1 MWKLEREMK
10 KNQVGVRAWHVSYK
24 NEARASRWINNRRVG
39 EYIAPLL
46 SVIRRASRGNQSR
59 IRVGSFPGRMSSL
72 PACRT
77 ENRGRI
83 KEADLQR
90 CIEEESSRKASA
102 WPDSRNDPCCEA
114 KHLTDRHSWCDRHTP
129 VRMQNVTGDPLAIP
143 RRLPRPVEIR
153 SSPSLREHGRSALV
167 KIPNDSW
174 RPEGSSLERAGV
186 CDDSRSW
193 KLFPS
198 ANYSRD
204 YFCMSGY
211 HSVLIHLRCL
221 RSIEIEMES
230 NANIKQLFA
239 PKLSNFSY
247 NHKENLFR

>member
-1 MWKLEREMK
+1 MK

-24 NEARASRWINNRRVG
+24 NEARASGWINNRRVG

-72 PACRT
+72 LAYRT

-83 KEADLQR
+83 EEADLRR

-102 WPDSRNDPCCEA
+102 WPDSRNDLCCEA

-143 RRLPRPVEIR
+143 RPASPIPRKYVRPRRYANMVDRRSLKSRTIPGDPREALWNERGCATIPVSRNCSRRRTI
-153 SSPSLREHGRSALV
+153 PTIISACQDT
-167 KIPNDSW
+167 IPFLSISD
-174 RPEGSSLERAGV
+174 
-186 CDDSRSW
+186 
-193 KLFPS
+193 
-198 ANYSRD
+198 
-204 YFCMSGY
+204 
-211 HSVLIHLRCL
+211 VLDPL
-221 RSIEIEMES
+221 RSKWS
-230 NANIKQLFA
+230 LT
-239 PKLSNFSY
+239 LTSSSY
-247 NHKENLFR
+247 LLLNCQIFLTII